1 MTLHHPPD
9 TCCTPRT
16 LWTVVWIADRLH
28 RPSHESG
35 DLAPELPRLV
45 GRLMTLLTE
54 HPEPQSAL
62 ALAHRRVLE
71 WHPALG
77 SGIDVVVLE
86 IAARLEALQPDRTR
100 QQDKVSA
107 FSSAD
112 PANDSSRTGRHE
124 R

>member
-1 MTLHHPPD
+1 MTLYHPPD

-16 LWTVVWIADRLH
+16 LWTVVWIADRLR
-28 RPSHESG
+28 RPSDESS
-35 DLAPELPRLV
+35 DLAAELPRLV
-45 GRLMTLLTE
+45 RRLMALLTE

-71 WHPALG
+71 WHPASG
-77 SGIDVVVLE
+77 SSVEQVVLE
-86 IAARLEALQPDRTR
+86 IAARLEALQPDLTR

-107 FSSAD
+107 PESAD
-112 PANDSSRTGRHE
+112 PAIDSSWTNRRK